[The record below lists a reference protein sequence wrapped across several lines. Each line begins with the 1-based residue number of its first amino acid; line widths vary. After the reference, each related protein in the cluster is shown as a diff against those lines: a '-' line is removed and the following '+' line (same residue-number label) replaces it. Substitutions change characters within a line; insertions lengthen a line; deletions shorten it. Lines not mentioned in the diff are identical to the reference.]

1 MILTAAVARRRLLLL
16 SLTRW
21 LPVGLTFGLT
31 TLIPLQRGI
40 DLAQL
45 GVILSAQGF
54 VVLALELPT
63 GGLADALGRRPVL
76 VVAAGVAVV
85 SGTVFL
91 LAQQMWTFGLA
102 LALQGVFRAP
112 DSGPLEAWYV
122 DTARAA
128 DPEVAVEH
136 TLSAAGTVLGIAIAG
151 GALASGGLV
160 AWHPFG
166 LENALVLP
174 YALSIGLYALH
185 AVLTAI
191 LVSEPKRPRP
201 GRAVARSSLRATPML
216 IRDGL
221 RTLARVRVLRWL
233 VLVEVF
239 WSVAMIGFE
248 TFTPIRLA
256 ELVGGE
262 QRAGALFG
270 PAAAAAWGLFAVGS
284 LLAGLASRR
293 IGVARTA
300 VLARIT
306 NGGFVVIMGLAA
318 GPVGLIA
325 AYWLVYLTHGACGP
339 MHATLLHR
347 QADAGNRATVLSMNS
362 MVGGG
367 VYSLGLLALGPLA
380 QHTSTSLT
388 MVVAGAFS
396 VLGALCY
403 RPARR
408 QERERSAAAV
418 GESTGAAV

>member
-1 MILTAAVARRRLLLL
+1 MRLTATTARRRLLLL
-16 SLTRW
+16 TTTRW

-31 TLIPLQRGI
+31 TLIPLERGI

-76 VVAAGVAVV
+76 VAAAGVAAV

-91 LAQQMWTFGLA
+91 LAQQMWVFVVA
-102 LALQGVFRAP
+102 LALQGIFRAL

-128 DPEVAVEH
+128 DPEVAVEQ
-136 TLSAAGTVLGIAIAG
+136 TLSRAGTVLGVAIAG

-160 AWHPFG
+160 AWHPLVG
-166 LENALVLP
+166 RSALVLP
-174 YALSIGLYALH
+174 YALSIVLYLSH
-185 AVLTAI
+185 AVLTTI
-191 LVSEPKRPRP
+191 LVSEPGRPRL
-201 GRAVARSSLRATPML
+201 GRAAAWSSVTATPVVVGE
-216 IRDGL
+216 GL
-221 RTLARVRVLRWL
+221 RTLTRSRVLRAL

-270 PAAAAAWGLFAVGS
+270 PAAAIAWGLFALGS
-284 LLAGLASRR
+284 LLAGLTSRR
-293 IGVARTA
+293 LGVTWTA
-300 VLARIT
+300 VLARIA

-325 AYWLVYLTHGACGP
+325 AYWLAYLTHGAAGP

-362 MVGGG
+362 MVAGG

-380 QHTSTSLT
+380 QQTSASFAI
-388 MVVAGAFS
+388 VVAGSFS

-408 QERERSAAAV
+408 QERERSAAADR
-418 GESTGAAV
+418 STSISA